1 MIALI
6 DRTVPMTA
14 IKEIM
19 IIGSEAVGL
28 DVLDLLH
35 RIVHGGY
42 GESFEFHHFD
52 VVRSVRVSIEDI
64 LDA

>member
-28 DVLDLLH
+28 DVAGLLSGV
-35 RIVHGGY
+35 I
-42 GESFEFHHFD
+42 
-52 VVRSVRVSIEDI
+52 
-64 LDA
+64 